1 MDYVITTHD
10 APGLSIVS
18 IRGRCDTGGV
28 PGFVGGAF
36 RELFGRLRL
45 LGVAP
50 AGHPFVIYHEFGPD
64 GVDAEACVPVA
75 GPVSASGTVKART
88 LPART
93 VARTVHV
100 GPYENLGAAY
110 AALTHWIRS
119 KGFESAGPICE
130 RYLDGP
136 ADQVS
141 PAEYRTEIETPIV
154 ASLVAVP
161 V

>member
-10 APGLSIVS
+10 APELSIVS
-18 IRGRCDTGGV
+18 IRDRCPTGGI
-28 PGFVGGAF
+28 PGFAGGAF
-36 RELFGRLRL
+36 RELFGRLHL

-64 GVDAEACVPVA
+64 GVDAEVCVPIDRL
-75 GPVSASGTVKART
+75 VSASGTIKSRT
-88 LPART
+88 LHAQT

-100 GPYENLGAAY
+100 GPYEDLGAAY
-110 AALTHWIRS
+110 AVLTHWIGS
-119 KGFESAGPICE
+119 KGFESAGPVRE
-130 RYLDGP
+130 RYLNGP

-141 PAEYRTEIETPIV
+141 PTEYRTEIEIPIV
-154 ASLVAVP
+154 TAPVAVP